1 MKNYL
6 LEKSRVT
13 GIPINELNY
22 HIFYSYFKGL
32 KELKEIKHGKI
43 SAQKIKED
51 YDWGY
56 EEKTDHAAMDAW
68 V

>member
-1 MKNYL
+1 

-22 HIFYSYFKGL
+22 HIFYSFFKGL
-32 KELKEIKHGKI
+32 KELKEIKDGHI
-43 SAQKIKED
+43 SAHKIKED

-56 EEKTDHAAMDAW
+56 GEDTDHHAMDAW